1 MTAHASEQGAPT
13 AGDYL
18 TPLECAIEACG
29 LWARETAIRDAY
41 RSNPKLP
48 DWPDVRD
55 KLAEVNRAIVKG
67 DLASMRLGAGNADPG
82 TGDTHDMLR
91 RILHRKPG
99 PEPLVNRYDLREWVR
114 RTWPYEALAHDRDLL
129 KRQVT
134 DLEARLEATEKERD
148 RLRRKLKPA
157 PAVEPRK
164 EATYLHTIGALLEL
178 LTGKSANGKPNSD
191 FQTLAAVKAA
201 VKHRFGNVR
210 GLAPRTLDDLFAEAS
225 KRLKDP
231 D

>member
-1 MTAHASEQGAPT
+1 MTAHAPNQGAPT

-67 DLASMRLGAGNADPG
+67 DLASMRLGAGKTDAG
-82 TGDTHDMLR
+82 TGDTHDVLR
-91 RILHRKPG
+91 RALYRKPD

-114 RTWPYEALAHDRDLL
+114 RTWPYEALTHERDML
-129 KRQVT
+129 KRQVA
-134 DLEARLEATEKERD
+134 DLEARLAAAEKERD
-148 RLRRKLKPA
+148 RLKRKLKPK
-157 PAVEPRK
+157 PDVEPRR
-164 EATYLHTIGALLEL
+164 EATYLHAIGALLAL
-178 LTGKSANGKPNSD
+178 LTGKSAQGKPNSD
-191 FQTLAAVKAA
+191 FQTVTAVKAA
-201 VKHRFGNVR
+201 VKHRFGNVS
-210 GLAPRTLDDLFAEAS
+210 GLATRTLDGLFAEAS
-225 KRLKDP
+225 ERLKDP